1 MNIIKDTDGNKYVE
15 IDVETIHETDEA
27 VLFNDGDKEFWI
39 PQSVME
45 DWPDKGETGTALII
59 EWFAIKEGII

>member
-1 MNIIKDTDGNKYVE
+1 MNIIKDTDGNKYAE

-39 PQSVME
+39 PRSCIE
-45 DWPDKGETGTALII
+45 DWPDKGETGTALVV